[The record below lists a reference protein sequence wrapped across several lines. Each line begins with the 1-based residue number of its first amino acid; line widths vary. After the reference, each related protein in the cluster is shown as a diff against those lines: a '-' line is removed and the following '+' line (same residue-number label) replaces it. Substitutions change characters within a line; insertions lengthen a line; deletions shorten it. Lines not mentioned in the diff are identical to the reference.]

1 MLIPYAFFS
10 DLECIKYSNIVMN
23 RSSVSFLHLMQLHSE
38 WVQRLNRWERE
49 DEEIKS
55 NSSTAQIHTP
65 GRRRRKHIPFIVVA
79 NKIDLLE
86 KSELLRSSSVRPE
99 RRSVMGF
106 PEGQSY
112 KGKDFVYEFAV
123 ENAQPLPKHSS
134 SPSKRRSN
142 NNDRLTYSLKETS
155 WSNDRIYLRAL
166 QLTEDQL
173 PANRLLILLWCQ
185 RNGIPHFEASALDG
199 RGVNDAMN
207 HLILVGVEELQ
218 RREEAEKLAAAMEH
232 ERVFDYE
239 HSDDTISHAHLFNIE
254 GTMCVASNGID
265 RVGARGEGECNKIA
279 QQHNIVPG
287 VSKYHEDG
295 VAPPAS
301 VSSVD
306 PSQYYFL
313 YQPKQDEPLD
323 LFARY
328 SAKKKSVSSCF
339 CKCC

>member
-1 MLIPYAFFS
+1 
-10 DLECIKYSNIVMN
+10 
-23 RSSVSFLHLMQLHSE
+23 VSFLHLMQLHYE

-49 DEEIKS
+49 DEETKS
-55 NSSTAQIHTP
+55 NCSTAQIHTL

-106 PEGQSY
+106 REGQSY

-123 ENAQPLPKHSS
+123 ENAQPLSEHSS
-134 SPSKRRSN
+134 SSLKRRSN
-142 NNDRLTYSLKETS
+142 KNDRLTYSLNETS

-185 RNGIPHFEASALDG
+185 RNGIPHFEACALDG
-199 RGVNDAMN
+199 RGVDDAMN

-218 RREEAEKLAAAMEH
+218 RREEAETLAAAMEH
-232 ERVFDYE
+232 ERVVDYE
-239 HSDDTISHAHLFNIE
+239 HSDDTISHANLLKNTE
-254 GTMCVASNGID
+254 GPE
-265 RVGARGEGECNKIA
+265 ARGGYMDDCNQIA
-279 QQHNIVPG
+279 QHHNVTPSMNK
-287 VSKYHEDG
+287 VNEDV

-313 YQPKQDEPLD
+313 YQPRQDETLD